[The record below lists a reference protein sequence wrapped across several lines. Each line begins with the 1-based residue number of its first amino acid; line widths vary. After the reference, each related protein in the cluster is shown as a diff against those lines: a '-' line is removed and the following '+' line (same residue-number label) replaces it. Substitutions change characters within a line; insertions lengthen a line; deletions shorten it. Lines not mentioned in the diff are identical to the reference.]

1 MIPDRHERR
10 AAGLRSWAAG
20 ILAQEAAV
28 ELLIAFSSGHL
39 LDGHWVR
46 PGGFGSHW
54 FDADAAAAES
64 GHLSGGER
72 RVLAIASSL
81 ASAEHPVDLGDAI
94 TGLDPDALGLVL
106 EALAHAGG
114 LDRPSL
120 RP

>member
-46 PGGFGSHW
+46 Q
-54 FDADAAAAES
+54 
-64 GHLSGGER
+64 
-72 RVLAIASSL
+72 
-81 ASAEHPVDLGDAI
+81 
-94 TGLDPDALGLVL
+94 
-106 EALAHAGG
+106 AGG
-114 LDRPSL
+114 HC
-120 RP
+120 